1 MKITLEQ
8 LIKMPNGKT
17 ACQPAIDWFV
27 SKSETDFDKL
37 YQMAIDENHHS
48 WISWY
53 VVQMMN
59 HKQKVHYAI
68 FAAEQVVDI
77 FEKERP
83 GDNRPR
89 DAIKAAK
96 KWTENPTS
104 SKNAA
109 EADAAAADAADAA
122 HAAAYYA
129 ASAAYYAAS
138 AYAAYA
144 AEDAVYYA
152 AEADAAAV
160 SAYAPAVR
168 KELKVKILEYGVSL
182 LKS

>member
-104 SKNAA
+104 KNAA
-109 EADAAAADAADAA
+109 DAASSAADAADAA

-129 ASAAYYAAS
+129 AAAAYYAAA

-144 AEDAVYYA
+144 AEDAAYYA

-160 SAYAPAVR
+160 SAYAAAVR